1 MIVDGRLWL
10 YAALFKTDGFK
21 SFTSA
26 VGHGIPLW
34 SGSIP
39 MVAVILN
46 EFTSFTT
53 TQPQPLLSN
62 LIPRGKKSG
71 PLGLDNSQINNLVE
85 ITPKENIF
93 QDFR

>member
-1 MIVDGRLWL
+1 MHVCDFTLL
-10 YAALFKTDGFK
+10 SVKLDDFK

-26 VGHGIPLW
+26 VGHRIPLW
-34 SGSIP
+34 SGGIP
-39 MVAVILN
+39 MVAVIVN

-62 LIPRGKKSG
+62 LMPRGKKSG
-71 PLGLDNSQINNLVE
+71 PWGLDHSQTNNLVG
-85 ITPKENIF
+85 ITLKENIF